1 MSDNANIVIAP
12 RLFSPDVFYNAVTPA
27 GSTISHIVGPN
38 PMDGTQVMVNDQVIP
53 RGLWDK
59 YQVKDHD
66 LIVVSIFPAGGDGG
80 KNVLRVVLMVVV
92 AVFAAY
98 MGAGVAGLYSNM
110 AGAMVSG
117 AITMAG
123 GLAVNALIPPQ
134 SATLA
139 QGQTAI
145 EQPAQSFSITSG
157 ENAYRHYGAVQK
169 LYGFVRYAP
178 SFGANGYTEVIGDDQ
193 YVNLLFC
200 LGYAPMNISDI
211 QIGDVGIESYE
222 GVSYE
227 VGNIEEINIYKN
239 GVEEAPQNIRLCSTE
254 YYVGSVLQDA
264 NPAHEGISTELIR
277 AVEDDVTDRTVSIDF
292 EFPQG
297 LRSLSAEGSSSY
309 ASVDI
314 EILAKHESTSIE
326 EEFHNL
332 FEKTDDQTGYTLIV
346 NPALYPIGIYSH
358 TFWGTDYYT
367 LSRNF
372 VFKNGV
378 DILIYSGVSGWTEI
392 PEDTELYNQ
401 MAAAYSAYESH
412 SRTNDYFSFFM
423 TSNNLEQL
431 YDFTDG
437 GETYLNIGKYNTRYS
452 NPYFSWMGYL
462 SSYFGRF
469 LTTVNDTYGGGRNV
483 DGTPYTYLQLFA
495 ADADEIFK
503 DGSIWYNTAN
513 QKLQYLD
520 TSLSGFVP
528 ISSYV
533 YRAASPDVF
542 GTVVRKTFSDNITN
556 PQRKNVSFE
565 LQTPTAGFEIK
576 IVSRRTTTGYG
587 KYVFADFY
595 VTTIRSI
602 KKEAPV
608 FDTDHNFQ
616 FLAMKIKAT
625 NQLMGAVNNVTVMG
639 KSCLPIY
646 DGTDWIDPVLEDGV
660 WTQET
665 DNPAWVYTDILHGP
679 QVTNKVP
686 YSQINV
692 EKIKE
697 WADINTADSIA
708 YNNVHDGGLTMLD
721 YLQMVSTTGRGQ
733 WSVSDSFFSII
744 LDTEQTVPHQLISP
758 RNSWGFSASKT
769 FIKAPHA
776 LKVKYINPD
785 NWQQDIVV
793 VYNDGYDITNTT
805 EFEELVTVGVTSA
818 DQAYKDGRYFF
829 AAAKLRPEIYSVS
842 MDFENLVARRGDLVT
857 LVHDVLLVGS
867 GAGRIREITDLRTIV
882 VDEDFLFEDGKTYAV
897 RVRKDDNTQIV
908 IPIDMTAGIYN
919 EIILSAD
926 ATGAKVGDLVTYGE
940 TGKESIDVKI
950 KEIEYN
956 PDLSATLTLIDAAP
970 DIHLADQGEIPAYEP
985 NVTTPIDVTTL
996 LPAPP
1001 EFREIEGGSFFDD
1014 GSIKKQ
1020 LYINYLLPY
1029 DNKVPIKEVILFY
1042 RIHLGG
1048 EYAPTAWRSDRKPL
1062 QDGGFVIEVTD
1073 ICPNDQNWALEFTM
1087 ASISAWGRV
1096 GYQSISKYVS
1106 QDDVEFV
1113 DIFSEVYVSNF
1124 VISQTADGFG
1134 FTWDS
1139 VADVGAVGY
1148 LLKDVTDP
1156 LNEITISVSADTN
1169 TKYMVWYAPGSYDFE
1184 VTPYNKNGVYGTPT
1198 ITTAIIPTSSIAIE
1212 NVTVAWGEL
1221 GRTINW
1227 DITGIWKDLV
1237 VSSDLVVTSLGTFHS
1252 ASKNRVSVLGYIA
1265 PGTIAYEIR
1274 LYSKYDGQLLLS
1286 YESSF
1291 VEPSDSVVLSDLDPA
1306 AGEKLDGVTDGADV
1320 TADELIS
1327 DDTKIY
1333 LDISQQKL
1341 VFNNKATYATSTAG
1355 VFVGLD
1361 NGTYKV
1367 NIGNSTQFFKW
1378 SGANLSWAGVS
1389 ASLTEAG
1396 LFTASNAVISGD
1408 ITAETGTIGGW
1419 DLSANTLYSGSNIIL
1434 DAVNKSIGI
1443 KSATWG
1449 TDGIQLQYNAG
1460 NPRAY
1465 IGNGSDRY
1473 FKFDGTNLSWKGL
1486 NAELTTGGQLSVQ
1499 DILATGG
1506 KVGGWDLSD
1515 DKISATGIEFDST
1528 LNRLYVYNGSNY
1540 VTISPAGIVGYDSS
1554 FGGTTFDI
1562 PTDGGS
1568 PKFANGV
1575 IESTEYIINT
1585 VSVIQTDET
1594 ANRGLKIGN
1603 STLTGHNSAGLKLL
1617 QFDYNGANEGNA
1629 YIGDY
1634 ESGNS
1639 GLKYTHVDNLFQFR
1653 GDIAVE
1659 SMYPLPS
1666 DENLVGYWS
1675 FDEGSGTVAVDG
1687 SGNGNDG
1694 AIGTGLAYVQGVAG
1708 KGLASAS
1715 GSGVNCGDDS
1725 SLDFGLTDFSIS
1737 LWVYYPNVGNPN
1749 WMLGKGQA
1757 YNSIGFSIA
1766 CYNIT
1771 TGDPVSTS
1779 LYLNDG
1785 TRYLVNAG
1793 SLARENWHHVVYTVN
1808 RTSGI
1813 ASAYTK
1819 GALNATLDISA
1830 LGDISNANDLK
1841 LLITEG
1847 SLFLGS
1853 MDEVRIYSK
1862 ALTPQEIKALY
1873 LYPAGNK
1880 GGTISAT
1887 QVKTGVIQSSTYT
1900 TAVGSKIDLDA
1911 GTISLGGSTS
1921 PDFSVTSA
1929 GILTCT
1935 GAIISGAVTITGG
1948 SGIANLTDAGG
1959 LAAQDRT
1966 DLDYADGADVTD
1978 YTSISLDAQT
1988 RADAAEAAAVVTA
2001 DAYADGI
2008 VTEEEARAI
2017 ADATAKANLAQVLA
2031 EAYADGIVT
2040 LEEERAIADAQ
2051 AKADAAELAAKG
2063 YTEGWSDYGADVTGS
2078 NIALSVVDQGTLA
2091 LLNEISK
2098 NELDTTVIE
2107 DGKIATGLVVANS
2120 IVAGTITA
2128 EKFMS
2133 TLYGDLNQAMS
2144 YVKTVLGAGD
2154 EYEEDLTDALL
2165 TAGSGGM
2172 DADTHDDY
2180 GVSVRIQTA
2189 VEWDDGGV
2197 WDTGTWDH
2205 PTNISGSWA
2214 SASNDL
2220 GSLKTLQMALRYISV
2235 EDLEA
2240 ATSVVVYGI
2249 YSTDN
2254 TNWGTNTGLDDN
2266 VWETFSMQNI
2276 TGDVYKAS
2284 GTLKTFRY
2292 FKFYIVLSTSDT
2304 SKRIIL
2310 HTLTYLGNV
2319 VNVFGMTV
2327 NVAIASGGTS
2337 TALSGFNATPAI
2349 TVTPV
2354 GTAPLVPVITAQSAN
2369 NVTIKLYNMAGTA
2382 VSGSCN
2388 ITMIGV

>member
-1 MSDNANIVIAP
+1 MSDNANIIIAP

-98 MGAGVAGLYSNM
+98 MGAGVAGLYSDM

-227 VGNIEEINIYKN
+227 VGNIDEINIYKN
-239 GVEEAPQNIRLCSTE
+239 GVVEAPQNIRLCSTE

-314 EILAKHESTSIE
+314 EILAKHEATSIE

-332 FEKTDDQTGYTLIV
+332 FEKTDEQAGYTLIV
-346 NPALYPIGIYSH
+346 NPALYPTWVG
-358 TFWGTDYYT
+358 
-367 LSRNF
+367 RNF

-437 GETYLNIGKYNTRYS
+437 GETYLSIGEYNTRYS

-462 SSYFGRF
+462 SSYFASF

-542 GTVVRKTFSDNITN
+542 GTVVRKTFSDNIIN

-565 LQTPTAGFEIK
+565 LQTLTAGFEIK
-576 IVSRRTTTGYG
+576 IVSRRTTTGYE

-595 VTTIRSI
+595 VTSIRSV

-625 NQLMGAVNNVTVMG
+625 NQLMGAVNNVTIMG

-665 DNPAWVYTDILHGP
+665 DNPAWIYTDILHGP

-908 IPIDMTAGIYN
+908 IPIDMTAGTYN

-985 NVTTPIDVTTL
+985 NVTTPIDGTTL

-1029 DNKVPIKEVILFY
+1029 DNKVSIKEVILFY

-1169 TKYMVWYAPGSYDFE
+1169 TEYMVWYTPGSYDFE

-1198 ITTAIIPTSSIAIE
+1198 ITTAIIPTSSMAIE

-1252 ASKNRVSVLGYIA
+1252 ASKNRVSVLGYIV

-1320 TADELIS
+1320 TDYTKTALTLLMGTANTSIVGNVIMKTGGASWGESVWGTKGITGACRLEFRREAICTTMVGFSLFDPSSDHDWDTIGFCMYLSSSILS
-1327 DDTKIY
+1327 DCWAVGQSAVNTTSVTVTLDDTFEIIY
-1333 LDISQQKL
+1333 DGISTVRYYINGVEQPEHH
-1341 VFNNKATYATSTAG
+1341 TTTAG
-1355 VFVGLD
+1355 QTFYIDSSFVTNNAG
-1361 NGTYKV
+1361 
-1367 NIGNSTQFFKW
+1367 IRI
-1378 SGANLSWAGVS
+1378 LSWAPFATNNSAWEYPEDSTTIDGGKIHAGSELQIGNIDGVS
-1389 ASLTEAG
+1389 
-1396 LFTASNAVISGD
+1396 
-1408 ITAETGTIGGW
+1408 
-1419 DLSANTLYSGSNIIL
+1419 
-1434 DAVNKSIGI
+1434 
-1443 KSATWG
+1443 
-1449 TDGIQLQYNAG
+1449 
-1460 NPRAY
+1460 
-1465 IGNGSDRY
+1465 
-1473 FKFDGTNLSWKGL
+1473 
-1486 NAELTTGGQLSVQ
+1486 
-1499 DILATGG
+1499 
-1506 KVGGWDLSD
+1506 
-1515 DKISATGIEFDST
+1515 
-1528 LNRLYVYNGSNY
+1528 
-1540 VTISPAGIVGYDSS
+1540 
-1554 FGGTTFDI
+1554 
-1562 PTDGGS
+1562 
-1568 PKFANGV
+1568 
-1575 IESTEYIINT
+1575 
-1585 VSVIQTDET
+1585 
-1594 ANRGLKIGN
+1594 
-1603 STLTGHNSAGLKLL
+1603 
-1617 QFDYNGANEGNA
+1617 DY
-1629 YIGDY
+1629 
-1634 ESGNS
+1634 
-1639 GLKYTHVDNLFQFR
+1639 
-1653 GDIAVE
+1653 
-1659 SMYPLPS
+1659 
-1666 DENLVGYWS
+1666 
-1675 FDEGSGTVAVDG
+1675 
-1687 SGNGNDG
+1687 
-1694 AIGTGLAYVQGVAG
+1694 
-1708 KGLASAS
+1708 
-1715 GSGVNCGDDS
+1715 C
-1725 SLDFGLTDFSIS
+1725 
-1737 LWVYYPNVGNPN
+1737 
-1749 WMLGKGQA
+1749 
-1757 YNSIGFSIA
+1757 
-1766 CYNIT
+1766 
-1771 TGDPVSTS
+1771 
-1779 LYLNDG
+1779 
-1785 TRYLVNAG
+1785 
-1793 SLARENWHHVVYTVN
+1793 
-1808 RTSGI
+1808 
-1813 ASAYTK
+1813 
-1819 GALNATLDISA
+1819 
-1830 LGDISNANDLK
+1830 
-1841 LLITEG
+1841 
-1847 SLFLGS
+1847 
-1853 MDEVRIYSK
+1853 
-1862 ALTPQEIKALY
+1862 
-1873 LYPAGNK
+1873 
-1880 GGTISAT
+1880 
-1887 QVKTGVIQSSTYT
+1887 
-1900 TAVGSKIDLDA
+1900 
-1911 GTISLGGSTS
+1911 
-1921 PDFSVTSA
+1921 
-1929 GILTCT
+1929 
-1935 GAIISGAVTITGG
+1935 
-1948 SGIANLTDAGG
+1948 
-1959 LAAQDRT
+1959 
-1966 DLDYADGADVTD
+1966 
-1978 YTSISLDAQT
+1978 
-1988 RADAAEAAAVVTA
+1988 
-2001 DAYADGI
+2001 
-2008 VTEEEARAI
+2008 
-2017 ADATAKANLAQVLA
+2017 
-2031 EAYADGIVT
+2031 
-2040 LEEERAIADAQ
+2040 
-2051 AKADAAELAAKG
+2051 
-2063 YTEGWSDYGADVTGS
+2063 
-2078 NIALSVVDQGTLA
+2078 
-2091 LLNEISK
+2091 
-2098 NELDTTVIE
+2098 
-2107 DGKIATGLVVANS
+2107 
-2120 IVAGTITA
+2120 
-2128 EKFMS
+2128 
-2133 TLYGDLNQAMS
+2133 
-2144 YVKTVLGAGD
+2144 
-2154 EYEEDLTDALL
+2154 LL
-2165 TAGSGGM
+2165 TAGDIDFYRYINATHRHAKSLKRIEGGEVPSGNSVPIPGYFSSEPQVIVSPFDLQVYNKDHSTSNQRIVCAAENLTGTADGVYSF
-2172 DADTHDDY
+2172 DAIANLLLSDTPGSVTYNDQVWFSNEYSTKSTPTRTSIADVDSITVFGDY
-2180 GVSVRIQTA
+2180 FISVRKEDYNSEKSFCGSLSGAPGYVTIYINI
-2189 VEWDDGGV
+2189 DGV
-2197 WDTGTWDH
+2197 DYTVVDKATNGT
-2205 PTNISGSWA
+2205 ISGSYSKTLNFGVGA
-2214 SASNDL
+2214 IRTCFVKATIKCTVTSDSGCAIVGYAHADL
-2220 GSLKTLQMALRYISV
+2220 NYVTTNSSSTQVAEGSLSWI
-2235 EDLEA
+2235 
-2240 ATSVVVYGI
+2240 
-2249 YSTDN
+2249 
-2254 TNWGTNTGLDDN
+2254 
-2266 VWETFSMQNI
+2266 
-2276 TGDVYKAS
+2276 
-2284 GTLKTFRY
+2284 
-2292 FKFYIVLSTSDT
+2292 
-2304 SKRIIL
+2304 
-2310 HTLTYLGNV
+2310 
-2319 VNVFGMTV
+2319 
-2327 NVAIASGGTS
+2327 AIGE
-2337 TALSGFNATPAI
+2337 
-2349 TVTPV
+2349 
-2354 GTAPLVPVITAQSAN
+2354 
-2369 NVTIKLYNMAGTA
+2369 
-2382 VSGSCN
+2382 
-2388 ITMIGV
+2388 